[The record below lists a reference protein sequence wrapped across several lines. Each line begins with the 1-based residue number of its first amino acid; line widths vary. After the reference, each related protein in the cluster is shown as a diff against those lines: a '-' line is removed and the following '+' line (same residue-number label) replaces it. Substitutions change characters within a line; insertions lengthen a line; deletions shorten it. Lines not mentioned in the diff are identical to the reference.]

1 MPKPEW
7 RCPLPAYKPR
17 DLGRRYLNIK
27 KSALRIPNKNWN
39 LNFHLLKR
47 VFFLLSLPP
56 SLSLSLKTH
65 STSNT
70 MLLSTWGEI
79 RLSVILDFLTS
90 TFGAKFQSGSEF
102 YSTIKS
108 KEWEHCE
115 ILNNLL
121 LHHTLLHLT
130 SQTGRLQ
137 SPTALEVVFIAC
149 ISPPE
154 FMLLELQDGAL

>member
-1 MPKPEW
+1 MSKPEW

-17 DLGRRYLNIK
+17 GLGRQYLNIK

-47 VFFLLSLPP
+47 VFFLP

-79 RLSVILDFLTS
+79 WFWVISDFLTS
-90 TFGAKFQSGSEF
+90 TLGAKFQSGNEF

-115 ILNNLL
+115 ILNNLV
-121 LHHTLLHLT
+121 LHHTPLHLT
-130 SQTGRLQ
+130 SQTGL
-137 SPTALEVVFIAC
+137 SPVPSRPRGC
-149 ISPPE
+149 IHCLYVSTWVHAPGITRWSP
-154 FMLLELQDGAL
+154 LG